1 VDEVVEAETEEL
13 VVDAARR
20 WRFLLLVLVVF
31 AVAEALVDE
40 DAAVVVI
47 FATAVGATGDPVMDV
62 VVKTALGLCADIWD
76 STDAMAASV
85 FWMVTGQVVQT
96 LLGLLEMAA
105 ASAMAASTGR
115 AKSWKR
121 IVCVCVVKSV
131 DCVVVVGREC
141 SSGLI

>member
-1 VDEVVEAETEEL
+1 M
-13 VVDAARR
+13 
-20 WRFLLLVLVVF
+20 LLVEVVF
-31 AVAEALVDE
+31 AVAEALIDE
-40 DAAVVVI
+40 EAAVVI
-47 FATAVGATGDPVMDV
+47 LATAVGATGEPVMDV

-105 ASAMAASTGR
+105 ASAIAASTGR

-121 IVCVCVVKSV
+121 IVFVVESV
-131 DCVVVVGREC
+131 GLCSSCREESVVVFDIE
-141 SSGLI
+141 SDLKP

>member
-1 VDEVVEAETEEL
+1 VVAT
-13 VVDAARR
+13 ARR

-40 DAAVVVI
+40 EAAVVI
-47 FATAVGATGDPVMDV
+47 FATAVGATGNPVMDV
-62 VVKTALGLCADIWD
+62 VVKTALGLWADIWD

-121 IVCVCVVKSV
+121 IVFVVKSV
-131 DCVVVVGREC
+131 RLCCRCWKRV
-141 SSGLI
+141 

>member
-1 VDEVVEAETEEL
+1 MGVHWAAELEVVEAET
-13 VVDAARR
+13 ASRR
-20 WRFLLLVLVVF
+20 WRLMLLVEVVF

-40 DAAVVVI
+40 EAAVVI
-47 FATAVGATGDPVMDV
+47 FATAVGAMGEPVMDV

-105 ASAMAASTGR
+105 ASAIAASTGR

-121 IVCVCVVKSV
+121 IVC
-131 DCVVVVGREC
+131 
-141 SSGLI
+141 LL